1 MSLNV
6 VLTSD
11 KCNFQNHFS
20 DPMVLPKNA
29 SVALSKAGM
38 SIPVFTQNV
47 LRVPQLDAVGRA
59 RTCLRTT
66 IDGINL
72 GITWT
77 ELFTAYSQYTLLNA
91 FEPSLNADRFFSGEY
106 EIWTNNFTHFRSS
119 PAGVSDGNKPAL
131 PWVIAKAMSNKY
143 EFYTVTDSSEY
154 VDADITL
161 GINSVG
167 SANNTVIRPAV
178 GAVPLATYNDVQLT
192 CSKRINT
199 SLNISY
205 DPSAVTT
212 RALTD
217 ATFTDA
223 DDCVNFVSATKN
235 LTSTAVV
242 GEAAMAYGN
251 EMNIDLNGGYMM
263 FTPNLAD
270 TTSTMACGF
279 SLVGNPKLGNDN
291 IPVNTYSPELID
303 IGIEVGFD
311 ARTNS
316 RVLRMIDGQTKNNVY
331 TGAVAEQSANPNFRP
346 ALRTLDITNDSD
358 EIAILCKR
366 GNIINGSYEYVFT
379 VLLGDAGNP
388 IEQMVELYQSRI
400 TLNTSGIRL
409 APIFMSSVN
418 SNSNQFRD
426 IEFITRVA
434 GGDTDRQGENFL
446 TRNYSTA
453 DIVSIQPV
461 LEGRSAEETNFWS
474 AIGLH
479 SYYQDQTL
487 VNANSNRIEVS
498 YDGTPLNKVIKWK
511 TDFKDQDSTNTNVSY
526 YWVGK
531 RNINDFYFFD
541 TASETWRVNVNNGL
555 AFLPKYLNVY
565 VLNLTVKNYSGSYSS
580 LGGQSTNTGEN
591 RLVGTIPLSLGN
603 ITQSQDVE
611 VQYET
616 FNPYYRPVNNPD
628 NYPLNEFIMEV
639 SYKDF
644 LTDQRKTIDNITGIL
659 KLELNIRRG
668 ADINVNKVM
677 GQQGIL
683 PFI

>member
-1 MSLNV
+1 
-6 VLTSD
+6 
-11 KCNFQNHFS
+11 
-20 DPMVLPKNA
+20 
-29 SVALSKAGM
+29 
-38 SIPVFTQNV
+38 
-47 LRVPQLDAVGRA
+47 
-59 RTCLRTT
+59 
-66 IDGINL
+66 
-72 GITWT
+72 
-77 ELFTAYSQYTLLNA
+77 
-91 FEPSLNADRFFSGEY
+91 
-106 EIWTNNFTHFRSS
+106 
-119 PAGVSDGNKPAL
+119 
-131 PWVIAKAMSNKY
+131 
-143 EFYTVTDSSEY
+143 
-154 VDADITL
+154 
-161 GINSVG
+161 
-167 SANNTVIRPAV
+167 
-178 GAVPLATYNDVQLT
+178 
-192 CSKRINT
+192 
-199 SLNISY
+199 
-205 DPSAVTT
+205 
-212 RALTD
+212 
-217 ATFTDA
+217 
-223 DDCVNFVSATKN
+223 
-235 LTSTAVV
+235 
-242 GEAAMAYGN
+242 
-251 EMNIDLNGGYMM
+251 
-263 FTPNLAD
+263 
-270 TTSTMACGF
+270 
-279 SLVGNPKLGNDN
+279 
-291 IPVNTYSPELID
+291 
-303 IGIEVGFD
+303 
-311 ARTNS
+311 
-316 RVLRMIDGQTKNNVY
+316 
-331 TGAVAEQSANPNFRP
+331 
-346 ALRTLDITNDSD
+346 
-358 EIAILCKR
+358 
-366 GNIINGSYEYVFT
+366 
-379 VLLGDAGNP
+379 
-388 IEQMVELYQSRI
+388 
-400 TLNTSGIRL
+400 
-409 APIFMSSVN
+409 
-418 SNSNQFRD
+418 
-426 IEFITRVA
+426 
-434 GGDTDRQGENFL
+434 
-446 TRNYSTA
+446 
-453 DIVSIQPV
+453 V

-628 NYPLNEFIMEV
+628 NYPLNEFIMEI